1 MFAKMAPFFIVGDNF
16 SISCKQT
23 QNFKEKTCYERIQQ
37 QKLGCPRKSNKQFAL
52 IHARISFS
60 SRETKQC
67 ENCENVPSPF
77 SFFTKI
83 T

>member
-60 SRETKQC
+60 REKKNSVKFTKIL
-67 ENCENVPSPF
+67 PSPF
-77 SFFTKI
+77 SF
-83 T
+83 